1 MKQRRRLEIT
11 TFRRRTTVIL
21 REGSE
26 VSTGSDS
33 DQVSQTSNVQ
43 RPMPQLIKGSEVGT
57 GSGSDRV
64 SLADS
69 TQHQDKE
76 NDDELNN

>member
-21 REGSE
+21 REGVRGEVTPLPKSNVQCPRSKVTMQSE
-26 VSTGSDS
+26 VS
-33 DQVSQTSNVQ
+33 
-43 RPMPQLIKGSEVGT
+43 T

-69 TQHQDKE
+69 TQQPKKGE
-76 NDDELNN
+76 R

>member
-21 REGSE
+21 REGVRGEVTPLPKSNVQCPRSNVVMGSE
-26 VSTGSDS
+26 VSTGSGS
-33 DQVSQTSNVQ
+33 DQSLSQ
-43 RPMPQLIKGSEVGT
+43 I
-57 GSGSDRV
+57 
-64 SLADS
+64 
-69 TQHQDKE
+69 QHNNQKKE

>member
-21 REGSE
+21 RESE
-26 VSTGSDS
+26 VS
-33 DQVSQTSNVQ
+33 
-43 RPMPQLIKGSEVGT
+43 T

-64 SLADS
+64 SQMSKVQRPMSKVMMGSEVSTGSNSDWVDRRMDS
-69 TQHQDKE
+69 TLSLEKA
-76 NDDELNN
+76 